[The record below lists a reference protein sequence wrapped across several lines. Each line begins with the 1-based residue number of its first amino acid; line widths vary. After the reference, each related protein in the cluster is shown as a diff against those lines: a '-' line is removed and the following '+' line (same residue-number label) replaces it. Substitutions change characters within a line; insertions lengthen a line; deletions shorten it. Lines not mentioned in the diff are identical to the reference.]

1 MPGSPSRAL
10 ARSAFTAVAVFSV
23 TVVTLNV
30 VQLGDGYD
38 AGRQAISELALG
50 RAGWLMAPA
59 FCALAAGTFLLAL
72 VLRRTGGGVV
82 SAALLA
88 CAAPLSLLSAVFR
101 TDPSGAVAT
110 AHGRVHDAAGITTF
124 VLMLTAMAF
133 CSVRFSRD
141 RRWRRLAV
149 PTCVLVVTGLV
160 GFFFVPVLGDTHFG
174 LAQRV
179 LIGSFI
185 TWMLVTAAG
194 SPPAPCADP
203 RTSPTLFTP
212 DEAHA

>member
-1 MPGSPSRAL
+1 MTTSPSRAL
-10 ARSAFTAVAVFSV
+10 ARSAFGAVAVFPA
-23 TVVTLNV
+23 TVVALNV

-50 RAGWLMAPA
+50 RAGSMMTLA

-72 VLRRTGGGVV
+72 VLRRTGGMVP
-82 SAALLA
+82 AALLA
-88 CAAPLSLLSAVFR
+88 CAAPLSLVSAVFR
-101 TDPSGAVAT
+101 TDPSGALPT

-124 VLMLTAMAF
+124 VLMLAAMAF

-149 PTCVLVVTGLV
+149 PTCVLAVTGLV
-160 GFFFVPVLGDTHFG
+160 GFFLVPVLGDRHFG

-185 TWMLVTAAG
+185 TWMLVTAAR
-194 SPPAPCADP
+194 SPDQVASDP
-203 RTSPTLFTP
+203 TARVRPR
-212 DEAHA
+212 AHV